1 MSTNAPR
8 YSLLA
13 AVVRT
18 VILDLILRLISDFIG
33 DYCDVA
39 DLVLEMR
46 NYECHDITEKARQVS
61 LEFPSAVRL
70 HEGALY
76 VMRYDPSY

>member
-1 MSTNAPR
+1 MLLDTR
-8 YSLLA
+8 YW
-13 AVVRT
+13 
-18 VILDLILRLISDFIG
+18 RLWLVLSSYISSFPSYPDFTG

-46 NYECHDITEKARQVS
+46 NYECHDITDKARQVS
-61 LEFPSAVRL
+61 SEFPSAVRL

-76 VMRYDPSY
+76 VMWYDPSY